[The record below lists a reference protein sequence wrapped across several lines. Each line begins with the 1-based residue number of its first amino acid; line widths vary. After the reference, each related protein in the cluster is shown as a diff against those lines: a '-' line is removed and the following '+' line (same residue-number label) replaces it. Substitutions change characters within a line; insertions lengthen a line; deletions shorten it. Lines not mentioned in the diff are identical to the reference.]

1 MLVLPDPEIDETL
14 HWPLQC
20 SVGKDGILADFPCEF
35 LQYSILDFHPQEIL
49 FVSSSTSNF
58 SVASSQVFLWL
69 HFGLL
74 AGSKYVVGRPQ
85 IPQACMGRRPIQTPR
100 TRLRIGAMST
110 YTCYGIQISG
120 FESAPS
126 ME

>member
-1 MLVLPDPEIDETL
+1 MCVLPDSEIGEML
-14 HWPLQC
+14 HWSLQC

-35 LQYSILDFHPQEIL
+35 LRYNALDFHPQEIL
-49 FVSSSTSNF
+49 FASSSNSHF
-58 SVASSQVFLWL
+58 SAASSQVFLWL

-74 AGSKYVVGRPQ
+74 TGSKYVVGWPQ

-110 YTCYGIQISG
+110 YTCYGVQISG